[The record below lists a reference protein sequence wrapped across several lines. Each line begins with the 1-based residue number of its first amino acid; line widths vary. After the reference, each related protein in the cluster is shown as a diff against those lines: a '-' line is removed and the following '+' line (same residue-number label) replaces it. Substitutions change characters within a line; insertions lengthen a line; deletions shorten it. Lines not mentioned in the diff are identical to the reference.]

1 MEMICLRTGEP
12 ATADIVEKYC
22 VEVGVEEHS
31 GGVSNGVV
39 DLLTN
44 EQERQPLL
52 ILLRGSH
59 LQMNTTACDSQDHP

>member
-1 MEMICLRTGEP
+1 MHSQP

-22 VEVGVEEHS
+22 VEVGVGVEEHS

-52 ILLRGSH
+52 ILLRGSK
-59 LQMNTTACDSQDHP
+59 

>member
-1 MEMICLRTGEP
+1 MHSQP
-12 ATADIVEKYC
+12 ATADIAEKYC
-22 VEVGVEEHS
+22 VEVGVEELR

>member
-22 VEVGVEEHS
+22 VEVGLEEHS

-52 ILLRGSH
+52 ILLRGSK
-59 LQMNTTACDSQDHP
+59 MNTTACDSQDHP